1 MRSTEPVRTVRPST
15 TTEPASLPRRPQPL
29 PETVCPSTHTSGGP
43 SRLLRPRTTP
53 ETVARSGER
62 PLRLY
67 PLQLTATATTAPEC
81 LRDTPETP
89 TPSVCP
95 RRRLHDM
102 LIEKVRRP
110 ELVKSL
116 LNYTC
121 VTQTAAT
128 ACRYESRYEK
138 GKSQRA
144 ASQVERRALFTLLV
158 YVCRLL
164 FFQDCRL
171 DCVAARPS

>member
-1 MRSTEPVRTVRPST
+1 
-15 TTEPASLPRRPQPL
+15 
-29 PETVCPSTHTSGGP
+29 
-43 SRLLRPRTTP
+43 
-53 ETVARSGER
+53 
-62 PLRLY
+62 
-67 PLQLTATATTAPEC
+67 
-81 LRDTPETP
+81 
-89 TPSVCP
+89 
-95 RRRLHDM
+95 M